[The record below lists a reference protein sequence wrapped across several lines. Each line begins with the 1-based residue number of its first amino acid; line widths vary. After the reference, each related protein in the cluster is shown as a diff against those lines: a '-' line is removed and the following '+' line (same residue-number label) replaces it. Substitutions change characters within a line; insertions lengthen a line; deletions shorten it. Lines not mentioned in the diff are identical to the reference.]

1 MRGISAL
8 LRRAALASDKRAL
21 LLPKWGPSKR
31 LRSSRSSSRG
41 RLYLDNVDKA
51 TRAIGW
57 EGGRAR
63 PRPSPGAL
71 RAKWTERR
79 GECMAPDKACMLF
92 WTSREPR
99 AVCGESEAQPVTRRM
114 YARKTDHAP
123 RSRSICNSA
132 ISPSSERVSVRCSGR
147 REGSRGALGTIRER
161 KPAGSTPR
169 TPSSRFAP

>member
-1 MRGISAL
+1 MRSSSFL
-8 LRRAALASDKRAL
+8 LRSAAPASDNRAL

-71 RAKWTERR
+71 RSKWTERR
-79 GECMAPDKACMLF
+79 GEYMAPDKACMLF

-147 REGSRGALGTIRER
+147 REGSRGALGTMRER

>member
-31 LRSSRSSSRG
+31 LWRSCSSSG
-41 RLYLDNVDKA
+41 DRLCLANVDKA

-71 RAKWTERR
+71 RSKWTERR

-123 RSRSICNSA
+123 RSRSI
-132 ISPSSERVSVRCSGR
+132 SPSSERVSVRCSGR

-161 KPAGSTPR
+161 KPVGSTPR